1 MKAAKLEELNAN
13 GVSTK
18 RVNQRLAEVR
28 SLKPTEVVIW
38 YSIAGKECGVIS
50 TAVTDRTKTV
60 GALTAAAMDVW
71 NS

>member
-1 MKAAKLEELNAN
+1 MKTNIKQVDAN
-13 GVSTK
+13 GIANR

-28 SLKPTEVVIW
+28 SFKPTEIVIW
-38 YSIAGKECGVIS
+38 YNIAGKECGVIS

>member
-1 MKAAKLEELNAN
+1 MSVREVDPK
-13 GVSTK
+13 STATR

-28 SLKPTEVVIW
+28 SFKPTEVVIW

-60 GALTAAAMDVW
+60 GALQAAAMDVW